1 MNEFKTYYLETIKDR
16 YAKFDGRAR
25 RSEYW
30 YYVLFNFLVGVILSI
45 IFAPLNWIYSLIV
58 LLPGLSL
65 TVRRLHDTGK
75 SGWCILLFCIPIVNI
90 ILIFL
95 WLCKAGDTGA
105 NQYGEDP
112 KA

>member
-1 MNEFKTYYLETIKDR
+1 MNELKTYYIETIKDR

-25 RSEYW
+25 RAEYW
-30 YYVLFNFLVGVILSI
+30 HFCLFNFLAGVILSI
-45 IFAPLNWIYSLIV
+45 IFVPLYWIYSVIV
-58 LLPGLSL
+58 FLPGLSL
-65 TVRRLHDTGK
+65 TIRRLHDIGK
-75 SGWCILLFCIPIVNI
+75 SGWCLLLFCIPIVNI
-90 ILIFL
+90 IFVFL

>member
-1 MNEFKTYYLETIKDR
+1 MNELKKYYIETIKDR

-25 RSEYW
+25 RAEYW
-30 YYVLFNFLVGVILSI
+30 FFCLFNFLAGM
-45 IFAPLNWIYSLIV
+45 IFSLISDPLNWIYSLVV
-58 LLPGLSL
+58 LVPGIAVG
-65 TVRRLHDTGK
+65 VRRLHEIGK
-75 SGWCILLFCIPIVNI
+75 SGWCLLLFLIPIVNI
-90 ILIFL
+90 VLVFL